1 MMPGMNPRQM
11 QQMMQKMGM
20 QQTDVPAEQV
30 IVRLA
35 DKDLVFDNP
44 QLMKVT
50 VMGQQT
56 YQLTGTPREEK
67 RSVTYVPSD
76 EDIATVAQQASVD
89 DNKARNALIKA
100 NGDIAEA
107 ILSLQ

>member
-20 QQTDVPAEQV
+20 QQVDVPAEQV

-35 DKDLVFDNP
+35 DKDIIFDNP
-44 QLMKVT
+44 QLVRVT

-56 YQLTGTPREEK
+56 YQLTGATREEK
-67 RSVTYVPSD
+67 RGVTYVPSD
-76 EDIATVAQQASVD
+76 EDVETVASQAGVSKE
-89 DNKARNALIKA
+89 KAKDALVKSS
-100 NGDIAEA
+100 GDIADA